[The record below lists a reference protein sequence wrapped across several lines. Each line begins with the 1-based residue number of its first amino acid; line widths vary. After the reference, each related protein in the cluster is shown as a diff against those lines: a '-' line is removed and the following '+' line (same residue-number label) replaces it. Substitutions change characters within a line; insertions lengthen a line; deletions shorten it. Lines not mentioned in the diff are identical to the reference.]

1 VKVRSRRL
9 KNKNTKNIKNIKKFS
24 ISNGDAWAIKK
35 SGLEKLIALAKA
47 DGIDTQ
53 IERFGNSEI
62 SSPYSNIAVINITDT
77 IFRYDNVFMSWFG
90 GSSVEAITNAFD
102 EALAD
107 DTVNAILLN
116 MNSPGGVV
124 DGVAELSAKIY
135 SSKGIKPIYAYVGG
149 EAASAAYWLGS
160 SADKMIINETAAV
173 GSIGVYSIYYDY
185 TKAMDNA
192 GIKEI
197 TIVSSLSP
205 KKVPDPADDKGKKQ
219 IQSHIDTYANI
230 FIEAVARNR
239 RVAVDEVIANYGQGD
254 IVIGKEAIEKG
265 MADEIGTFET
275 AIESLN
281 KIIAK
286 NNEHKNK
293 KKSGV
298 IFNIGGQKKMTI
310 ENIEDLRAENP
321 EIFAQVLELGASQER
336 QRIQELEELA
346 NAETTDILAK
356 VKFDGKTTKKD
367 AALLILEANKE
378 KMAKL
383 KISREKDAEDIPKI
397 ETEPEINAED
407 KAVQGLVSAANKVT
421 GGNKNDK
428 SFN

>member
-1 VKVRSRRL
+1 MRKRSKGL
-9 KNKNTKNIKNIKKFS
+9 KNKNSSNNKNIKKFS

-35 SGLEKLIALAKA
+35 SGLEKLIALAKS
-47 DGIDTQ
+47 DGIEAE
-53 IERFGNSEI
+53 IEKFGKSEL
-62 SSPYSNIAVINITDT
+62 SPYSSNIAVINITDT
-77 IFRYDNVFMSWFG
+77 IFRYDNIFMSWFG
-90 GSSVEAITNAFD
+90 GSSVESITNAFD

-107 DTVNAILLN
+107 SSVNAILLN

-135 SSKGIKPIYAYVGG
+135 SSRGIKPIYAYVGG
-149 EAASAAYWLGS
+149 EAASAAYWIGS

-239 RVAVDEVIANYGQGD
+239 GVAVDEVIANYGQGD
-254 IVIGKEAIEKG
+254 IVIGKDAIEKG
-265 MADEIGTFET
+265 MADEIGTFDM
-275 AIESLN
+275 AINELN
-281 KIIAK
+281 KIVSK
-286 NNEHKNK
+286 NNKTKN

-298 IFNIGGQKKMTI
+298 ILNAGGQKKMTI

-336 QRIQELEELA
+336 ERIQELEELA
-346 NAETTDILAK
+346 NAETMDILAK

-367 AALLILEANKE
+367 AAVLILEANKE

-383 KISREKDAEDIPKI
+383 KISREKDAEDIPEI
-397 ETEPEINAED
+397 EAEPEINAED
-407 KAVQGLVSAANKVT
+407 KAVQGLVSAANKVS
-421 GGNKNDK
+421 GGK
-428 SFN
+428 